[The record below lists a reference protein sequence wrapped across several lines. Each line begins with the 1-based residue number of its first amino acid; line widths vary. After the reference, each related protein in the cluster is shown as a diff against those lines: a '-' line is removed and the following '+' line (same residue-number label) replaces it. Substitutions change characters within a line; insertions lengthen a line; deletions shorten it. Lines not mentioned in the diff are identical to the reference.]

1 MEGFV
6 VYINF
11 GRLFKLSVYYFYWEK
26 KVYDVLIK
34 LIMSNLRRFE
44 VALRI
49 SKFLFQ
55 VEIFLVVFD
64 VVFYFQVN
72 EVYKLIFQSVRDCV
86 EG

>member
-11 GRLFKLSVYYFYWEK
+11 GRFFKLSVYYFYWEK

>member
-1 MEGFV
+1 MERERGKDFEIFVRKYCVIGLLLIKMEGFV

-11 GRLFKLSVYYFYWEK
+11 GCFFKLSVYYFYWEK

-49 SKFLFQ
+49 SKFLF
-55 VEIFLVVFD
+55 
-64 VVFYFQVN
+64 
-72 EVYKLIFQSVRDCV
+72 
-86 EG
+86 

>member
-1 MEGFV
+1 MERERGKDFEIFVRKYRVIGLLLIKMEGFV

-11 GRLFKLSVYYFYWEK
+11 GRFFKLSVYYFYWEK

-49 SKFLFQ
+49 SKFLF
-55 VEIFLVVFD
+55 
-64 VVFYFQVN
+64 
-72 EVYKLIFQSVRDCV
+72 
-86 EG
+86 

>member
-11 GRLFKLSVYYFYWEK
+11 GCFFKLSVYYFYWEK

>member
-1 MEGFV
+1 MERERGKDFEIFVRKYRVIGSLLIKMEGFV

-11 GRLFKLSVYYFYWEK
+11 GRFFKLSVYYFYWEK

-49 SKFLFQ
+49 SKFLF
-55 VEIFLVVFD
+55 
-64 VVFYFQVN
+64 
-72 EVYKLIFQSVRDCV
+72 
-86 EG
+86 